1 MIFAVMKQLKAK
13 QFQRKPRGFNGIG
26 THDLRDI
33 GVMIYQLSYEAAVA
47 VAVAVAVVVVVVVAV
62 IQQQLLYVAVAM
74 VMVPSGGFFQ

>member
-1 MIFAVMKQLKAK
+1 MKQLKAK

-33 GVMIYQLSYEAAVA
+33 GVMIYQLSYEAAVP
-47 VAVAVAVVVVVVVAV
+47 VAVVVVVAV